1 MKTTTN
7 TTPRIEQ
14 RFNPDLLLDALGHIE
29 RKSNKIIT
37 LSIKKIREKDVGKK
51 KEFEKLLKEFKEIYE
66 RKKIKKAEYDA
77 TIKNLVAKR
86 PCIPNAGGTVYFR
99 RHKNP

>member
-7 TTPRIEQ
+7 TPPRIEQ
-14 RFNPDLLLDALGHIE
+14 RFNPDLLLDPLGLIK
-29 RKSNKIIT
+29 RKLDKIIA

-51 KEFEKLLKEFKEIYE
+51 REFEKLLKEFEEIYE
-66 RKKIKKAEYDA
+66 RKKIKKAEYDE
-77 TIKNLVAKR
+77 TVKNLAKR
-86 PCIPNAGGTVYFR
+86 SFIQNSGGTVYFR